1 MKQISSTLFFFFLF
15 LVSSTVLLFPQPS
28 TSSRTTLIPST
39 ATLYATLNVSHSL
52 LNTFKVVSFQPSS
65 QPQLLQDEEGLGRGF
80 DKGWPTS
87 SLSISI
93 QPRHTLYPAAR
104 HESYASLLSARLA
117 RDAGRVRSISLRLAM
132 KLSNTMHSLLYP
144 SSSSEVAS
152 TDSLSSPVVSGVS
165 QGSGEYFSRLSIGNP
180 PRPYFMVLDTGSDVT
195 WLQCQ
200 PCSDC
205 YSQTDPIYDPSASS
219 SYSAL
224 SCNTPQCGSLEVS
237 ACRSGSCLY
246 QVSYG
251 DGSFTV
257 GDFVRETL
265 TFDGSRRVDGVAI
278 GCGHDNEGL
287 FTGSAGLLG
296 LGGGGLSLPAQLNSR
311 SFSYCLV
318 NRDSTDSSTLDF
330 ESDPVGA
337 DSVFAP
343 LHKSSKVD
351 TFYYVGLQGM
361 NVGGS
366 EVSIQPSLFQL
377 DDSGNGG
384 VIVDSGTAITRLQT
398 QAYESLR
405 DAFVSRTG
413 SLKRATSS
421 ISLFDTCYDF
431 SSLSRVRVPTVSF
444 RFEGGREWTLPAE
457 NYLIPVDSQGTFC
470 FAFAPTSSSPSI
482 IGNVQQQGTRVTYD
496 LSNSRVGFTPGQ
508 C

>member
-1 MKQISSTLFFFFLF
+1 MKQISSHLFFFLS
-15 LVSSTVLLFPQPS
+15 LVSSTLLLFAHPS
-28 TSSRTTLIPST
+28 SSSRTTFIPST
-39 ATLYATLNVSHSL
+39 TTTTHVTLNVSHSL

-65 QPQLLQDEEGLGRGF
+65 EPQLLQDEEGVGRGF
-80 DKGWPTS
+80 DKGWATS

-93 QPRHTLYPAAR
+93 QPRHTLYPAPR
-104 HESYASLLSARLA
+104 HENYASLLSARLA
-117 RDAGRVRSISLRLAM
+117 RDASRVRSISLRLAM
-132 KLSNTMHSLLYP
+132 KLSNTTHSLLYP

-180 PRPYFMVLDTGSDVT
+180 PRPYFMVLDSGSDVT

-205 YSQTDPIYDPSASS
+205 YSQTDPIYDPSSSS
-219 SYSAL
+219 SYSSL
-224 SCNTPQCGSLEVS
+224 SCNAPQCGSLEVS

-257 GDFVRETL
+257 GDFVKESL
-265 TFDGSRRVDGVAI
+265 TFDGSRKVDGVAI

-296 LGGGGLSLPAQLNSR
+296 LGGGSLSLPAQLNSR

-318 NRDSTDSSTLDF
+318 NRDSSDSSTLDF
-330 ESDPVGA
+330 ESKPVGA
-337 DSVFAP
+337 NSVFAP
-343 LHKSSKVD
+343 LLKSSKVD

-366 EVSIQPSLFQL
+366 EVSIPPSLFQL

-398 QAYESLR
+398 QAYQSLR
-405 DAFVSRTG
+405 DAFASLTG
-413 SLKRATSS
+413 NLKRATSS

-431 SSLSRVRVPTVSF
+431 SSLSTVRVPTVSF
-444 RFEGGREWTLPAE
+444 RFEGGREWALPAE